1 MVRIKALGVMRD
13 LLGFKEKE
21 VTIDEPCSIREI
33 IDVEKLN
40 VIEPERII
48 VLVNHQ
54 YANFDTIVRNE
65 DYIAIMPVIGGG

>member
-1 MVRIKALGVMRD
+1 MVRIKTLGVIRD

-21 VTIDEPCSIREI
+21 IIINKPCPLREI
-33 IDVEKLN
+33 INVEKLS

-54 YANFDTIVRNE
+54 YANFDTIVKNE
-65 DYIAIMPVIGGG
+65 DYVAVMPVIGGG